1 MRNTALIIIGALL
14 ATALVVHFVRGKKA
28 PCERAFDN
36 IADFSIELARGL
48 GDKTSAKQLEK
59 ELEGK
64 RGEFV
69 AQCHQWPSEVVD
81 CLAAFPN
88 LPDSCEKILDETN
101 LRKLHVD
108 KIW

>member
-1 MRNTALIIIGALL
+1 MRNTIVVIL
-14 ATALVVHFVRGKKA
+14 AAVLVTALVVHFVRGNKSQ
-28 PCERAFDN
+28 CERAYDN

-59 ELEGK
+59 ELESK

-69 AQCHQWPSEVVD
+69 GGCKQWPSEVVD

-88 LPDSCEKILDETN
+88 LPDRCEKILDEDN